1 MHRGFFAKAM
11 SDYPSD
17 PLSAKYGHSV
27 LRAHESA
34 SFFVTLVR
42 SLWLQQRDL
51 AERNWFL
58 FTHVFSCAVSDMN
71 IRTNINR
78 QTHDQTRLFLARF
91 LRGALAWLWH
101 GLLYKA

>member
-58 FTHVFSCAVSDMN
+58 FTHVFSCAVSD
-71 IRTNINR
+71 TNVEYFISS
-78 QTHDQTRLFLARF
+78 H
-91 LRGALAWLWH
+91 
-101 GLLYKA
+101 